1 MTCCSAS
8 PVSTVFVSNRLPP
21 GDCTCCCSMLSQRFS
36 GVRKIIFRQTLWANQ
51 LVEGGKCRHGQP
63 ASLRNS
69 VQKTK
74 VSRNTSPRSLHCL
87 GKSLLKLSAGE
98 LIRLWSP
105 WSHSIELSY
114 EPGMIAVISPE
125 LALWFPLPSTALIT

>member
-1 MTCCSAS
+1 
-8 PVSTVFVSNRLPP
+8 
-21 GDCTCCCSMLSQRFS
+21 
-36 GVRKIIFRQTLWANQ
+36 
-51 LVEGGKCRHGQP
+51 
-63 ASLRNS
+63 
-69 VQKTK
+69 
-74 VSRNTSPRSLHCL
+74 L